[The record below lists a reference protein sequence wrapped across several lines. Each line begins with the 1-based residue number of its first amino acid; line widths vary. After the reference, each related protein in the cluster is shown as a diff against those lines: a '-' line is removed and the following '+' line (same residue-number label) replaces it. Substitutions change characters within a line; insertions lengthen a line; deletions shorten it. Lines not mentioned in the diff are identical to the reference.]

1 MVFIALLAYLCQKSN
16 GSSGSSGSG
25 GSNYRVP
32 GAVVHPPPRHLAPSA
47 TMPTA
52 PVLSGTSANSRPMM
66 VSFVN
71 TGYQSDSSVVD
82 GVRSGDKPPDYA
94 AVAIG
99 DLGAAPERSK
109 FPTVMPRMETPPPKY
124 QDGQPFT
131 K

>member
-1 MVFIALLAYLCQKSN
+1 MVFIALLAYLCQKS
-16 GSSGSSGSG
+16 GDSSGSSGSSG

-32 GAVVHPPPRHLAPSA
+32 GAVVHPPPRHLAPP

-52 PVLSGTSANSRPMM
+52 PVLISGNSRPMM

-71 TGYQSDSSVVD
+71 TGYQNDSSVD
-82 GVRSGDKPPDYA
+82 GGVRSGDVPPDYA

-99 DLGAAPERSK
+99 DLPTAPEKSK

-124 QDGQPFT
+124 QDGQPFS